1 MTPSN
6 PSNNQPL
13 IYRICDSLGVFHLVA
28 PVDHAH
34 AIGEVTGLA
43 AALLS
48 KADAN
53 HTHSQ
58 IKTSNA
64 SVSVNSD
71 GQVVIDGS
79 DIYISSY
86 RDDEGDEASITP
98 TNIANLIRALHDPDS
113 APTADSDN
121 LVTSGGVKTAL
132 DGKANTSHTHT
143 TSQIT
148 DFNTRAAQIVN
159 QAIVGPHIGFVEAY
173 QGNEFDLDSMSGEP
187 NREVKF
193 LLSDAKGGNTEH
205 ISDILVSQDN
215 TVFWDNANRAIDPN
229 NFYLVSVI
237 FSTLNEDYPDGCF
250 YVSVVAEY

>member
-6 PSNNQPL
+6 PSNSQPL

-34 AIGEVTGLA
+34 AIGEVTGLL

-48 KADAN
+48 KADTN
-53 HTHSQ
+53 HTHSYLSGQ
-58 IKTSNA
+58 T
-64 SVSVNSD
+64 VSLIINGTEVEIESEN
-71 GQVVIDGS
+71 V
-79 DIYISSY
+79 
-86 RDDEGDEASITP
+86 P
-98 TNIANLIRALHDPDS
+98 NLIRALNDPDS
-113 APTADSDN
+113 SPTADSDN

-148 DFNTRAAQIVN
+148 DFTTKAEQIVN
-159 QAIVGPHIGFVEAY
+159 QAIIGPRIGFVEAY
-173 QGNEFDLDSMSGEP
+173 QGSEFDLDSMSGEP

-215 TVFWDNANRAIDPN
+215 TVFWDNAGRAINPN